1 VAPCFTAEPTSSDAA
16 SQLEQE
22 VVRLYQEHASSL
34 SRYAVWL
41 AQNQEG
47 ARDAVQEAFLRYF
60 IERRYG
66 REVVNPRAWLYQV
79 LRNYLL
85 DLRRSA
91 ADREIIAD
99 NLDQMPGNQQN
110 PERILRR
117 SEVAHALESLLS
129 TREFEC
135 VRLRAEG
142 MEYAE
147 IGAAMGIRPG
157 TVGALLARAQTKI
170 RRSAEGDESTSW
182 GTAEAIRLLF
192 EKHEAYS

>member
-1 VAPCFTAEPTSSDAA
+1 MAPCFTAEPTSSDAA

-34 SRYAVWL
+34 SRYAVSF

-66 REVVNPRAWLYQV
+66 REIVNPRAWLYHV

-99 NLDQMPGNQQN
+99 NLDQMPGSQQN

-117 SEVAHALESLLS
+117 SEVAQALQSLLS

-147 IGAAMGIRPG
+147 IGAAMGIRTRVN
-157 TVGALLARAQTKI
+157 TVIWT
-170 RRSAEGDESTSW
+170 
-182 GTAEAIRLLF
+182 
-192 EKHEAYS
+192 

>member
-1 VAPCFTAEPTSSDAA
+1 MAPCLIPESKASETSGL
-16 SQLEQE
+16 LEQE
-22 VVRLYQEHASSL
+22 LVRLYQEHATAL
-34 SRYAVWL
+34 SRYAASF

-66 REVVNPRAWLYQV
+66 REIGNPRAWLYHV

-85 DLRRSA
+85 DWHRTVA
-91 ADREIIAD
+91 EREVIAE
-99 NLDQMPGNQQN
+99 NLDHLAGSQQN

-117 SEVAHALESLLS
+117 SELARELESLLS
-129 TREFEC
+129 SREYEC

-142 MEYAE
+142 LEYAE
-147 IGAAMGIRPG
+147 IGEAMGIRTG

-170 RRSAEGDESTSW
+170 RRSAKHEAMPL
-182 GTAEAIRLLF
+182 GTAEAIRSLF
-192 EKHEAYS
+192 EHHEAYS